1 MHMHALHGG
10 KILCNKAAPSN
21 YTTEKHPPDALQ
33 AFWKDPLSKERPYLP
48 MS

>member
-21 YTTEKHPPDALQ
+21 YTLKKHPPDALQ
-33 AFWKDPLSKERPYLP
+33 AFLEGSLV
-48 MS
+48 